1 MGESVYA
8 SNCAACHQL
17 NGAGI
22 PKAFPPLAKSDYL
35 NQDPK
40 RAINAILHGLTGKI
54 TVNGEEY
61 NSVMPAVALDDEK
74 VANVVTYIINSWGN
88 KGGEV
93 TPADV
98 KAARK

>member
-1 MGESVYA
+1 MVLIPS
-8 SNCAACHQL
+8 
-17 NGAGI
+17 

-40 RAINAILHGLTGKI
+40 RATNAILHGLTGKI
-54 TVNGEEY
+54 VNGEEY

-74 VANVVTYIINSWGN
+74 VANVVTCIINSWGN

-93 TPADV
+93 T
-98 KAARK
+98 